1 MSLRVV
7 NPWTG
12 DELATVPLTTAAAAA
27 DRAVAR
33 AVEAFAKTRIAPR
46 YVRSEL
52 LEGIAA
58 RLVEERETFAALL
71 SAEAG
76 KPIAAA
82 RVEVDRAV
90 TTFRLG
96 AEVARTLVGEQIPL
110 DGTAATAN
118 VDGYALRAPR
128 GPILGI
134 SPFNFPLNLV
144 AHKVAPALAVG
155 APIVLKPAPQTPLT
169 ALKLGALVSELA
181 PETPWLQVVPCEIAV
196 AEQLVADDRFGYV
209 TFTGS
214 DAVGWKIKEN
224 AGKKPVCLELGGNA
238 AAIVHSDLPDRAAA
252 VRALVASAFG
262 YAGQTCIKVQRL
274 FLHEEIAAPFLAEFV
289 AEMAAWTVAD
299 PADPATKIGPVI
311 DARAGARITAL
322 VAEAVEAGA
331 RPFATAG
338 GVARDGGPTSTGAV
352 RELAGNGVAR
362 DGELAGNRI
371 APQLLDLDPV
381 PAARRQR
388 LGVVTE
394 EIFGPV
400 VVVERYRDFTDAIAR
415 VNASRYGLQA
425 AVFTDSNTRI
435 YEAIRDLHVGGVVV
449 NDAPSLR
456 LDGMPYG
463 GVKDSGLG
471 REGVRAAA
479 LEMTETKMVLFRR
492 R

>member
-12 DELATVPLTTAAAAA
+12 DELATVPLATAADA

-46 YVRSEL
+46 YARSEL

-58 RLVEERETFAALL
+58 RLVEEKEAFAALL

-76 KPIAAA
+76 KPLAAA

-90 TTFRLG
+90 ITFRLG

-110 DGTAATAN
+110 DGTATTAN

-169 ALKLGALVSELA
+169 PLKLGALISELA
-181 PETPWLQVVPCEIAV
+181 PETPWLQVVPCEVAV

-274 FLHEEIAAPFLAEFV
+274 FLHEEIAAPFLADFV

-331 RPFATAG
+331 RPFATASKFPG
-338 GVARDGGPTSTGAV
+338 G
-352 RELAGNGVAR
+352 GVAR

-381 PAARRQR
+381 PAARRQH

>member
-1 MSLRVV
+1 MSLRVA

-12 DELATVPLTTAAAAA
+12 EELATLPWVTAAEA

-33 AVEAFAKTRIAPR
+33 AVEAFAQTRLAPR
-46 YVRSEL
+46 FVRSEL
-52 LEGIAA
+52 LEGIAT
-58 RLVEERETFAALL
+58 RLLEEKEAFAALL

-82 RVEVDRAV
+82 RVEVDRAIA
-90 TTFRLG
+90 TFRLG

-110 DGTAATAN
+110 DSSPATAN

-169 ALKLGALVSELA
+169 ALKLGALVTELA
-181 PETPWLQVVPCEIAV
+181 PETPWLQVVPCEVAV

-214 DAVGWKIKEN
+214 DAIGWKIKEN

-238 AAIVHSDLPDRAAA
+238 AAIVHNDLPDRAAA

-274 FLHEEIAAPFLAEFV
+274 FLHEAIADGFLADFTE
-289 AEMAAWTVAD
+289 EMATWTVAD

-311 DARAGARITAL
+311 DARAATRIAAL

-331 RPFATAG
+331 VPTVVPTVSSPPSARP
-338 GVARDGGPTSTGAV
+338 P
-352 RELAGNGVAR
+352 
-362 DGELAGNRI
+362 GEIGGNRL

-381 PAARRQR
+381 PFARRQR

-425 AVFTDSNTRI
+425 AVFTDSNARI

-479 LEMTETKMVLFRR
+479 LDMTETKMVLFRR
-492 R
+492 G

>member
-12 DELATVPLTTAAAAA
+12 DELATVPWATAAEAE
-27 DRAVAR
+27 RAVAR
-33 AVEAFAKTRIAPR
+33 AVEAFAKTRITPR

-52 LEGIAA
+52 LEGIAT
-58 RLVEERETFAALL
+58 RLVEEKEAFAALL

-110 DGTAATAN
+110 DGTAATVN

-181 PETPWLQVVPCEIAV
+181 PETPWLQVVPCEVAV
-196 AEQLVADDRFGYV
+196 AEQLVADPRFAYV

-252 VRALVASAFG
+252 VRTLVASAFG

-289 AEMAAWTVAD
+289 AEMAGWTVAD

-331 RPFATAG
+331 RVEEGPCGSGPA
-338 GVARDGGPTSTGAV
+338 VSRDASAS
-352 RELAGNGVAR
+352 EF
-362 DGELAGNRI
+362 AGNRI

-381 PAARRQR
+381 PVAQRRR

-425 AVFTDSNTRI
+425 AVFTDSNARI

-492 R
+492 G

>member
-1 MSLRVV
+1 MSLRVA

-12 DELATVPLTTAAAAA
+12 EELATLPWVTAAEA

-33 AVEAFAKTRIAPR
+33 AVEAFAQTRLAPR
-46 YVRSEL
+46 FVRSEL
-52 LEGIAA
+52 LEGVAA
-58 RLVEERETFAALL
+58 RLLEEKEAFATLL
-71 SAEAG
+71 CAEAG
-76 KPIAAA
+76 KPLAAA

-90 TTFRLG
+90 ITFRLG

-181 PETPWLQVVPCEIAV
+181 PETPWLQVVPCEVAV
-196 AEQLVADDRFGYV
+196 AEQLVVDDRFGYV

-274 FLHEEIAAPFLAEFV
+274 FLHEEIAAPFLADFV

-331 RPFATAG
+331 RVEEGPCRSGPA
-338 GVARDGGPTSTGAV
+338 VSRDASAS
-352 RELAGNGVAR
+352 EI
-362 DGELAGNRI
+362 AGNRI
-371 APQLLDLDPV
+371 APLLLDLDPV
-381 PAARRQR
+381 PVAERRR

-400 VVVERYRDFTDAIAR
+400 VVVERYRDFTDAVAR

-425 AVFTDSNTRI
+425 AVFTDSNARI

-479 LEMTETKMVLFRR
+479 LDMTETKMVLFRR
-492 R
+492 S